1 MKFQNKK
8 LLLLRLKPYSQV
20 FFKKCVESTGFRK
33 KIQNP

>member
-33 KIQNP
+33 KIQSP